1 MSLVVLATICVL
13 ACGFFLYVL
22 LQWMRED
29 GRKTVIRSA
38 AVGESR
44 RSSQKARLK
53 VLNFQKNS
61 SGEGNRPGPNPFDL
75 RERGQSVPKVAQVA
89 VGRLVL
95 PSRGLQDRRSL
106 GEHNKSSGFL
116 NNFKEEPR

>member
-1 MSLVVLATICVL
+1 MSLVALATICVL

-29 GRKTVIRSA
+29 GHKTAIRSE
-38 AVGESR
+38 ESR

-61 SGEGNRPGPNPFDL
+61 SGEGNRPGPHHIDL
-75 RERGQSVPKVAQVA
+75 RERNQNVPKVAQVA

-95 PSRGLQDRRSL
+95 PSGGLQDRRSL